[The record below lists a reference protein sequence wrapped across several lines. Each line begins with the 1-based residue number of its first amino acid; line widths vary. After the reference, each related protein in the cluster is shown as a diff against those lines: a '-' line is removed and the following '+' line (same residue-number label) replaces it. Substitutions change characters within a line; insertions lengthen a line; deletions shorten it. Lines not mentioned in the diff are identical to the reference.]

1 MDVALR
7 RMRPEDRK
15 DVEEIEREAFAP
27 LGVGTPFKREMNN
40 RYAKYLVAYF
50 PEPPEPPDSPIQPE
64 SPEPPEPP
72 VEAESAKQQGQEDT
86 GEPADAP
93 IWSRMLKRVLNLVS
107 QNGRASSKED
117 SAQKESCIAG
127 YLGVWFQGT
136 EAHITEIA
144 VREGLRGQ
152 GIGELLLIGS
162 VRAALEYGSS
172 VVTLEARASN
182 FAAHRLYEKYGFASA
197 GVRKGYYADNREDAV
212 IMTTSPINSET
223 YRELFR
229 ELQEKY
235 PARWREIRI
244 ED

>member
-7 RMRPEDRK
+7 RMRPEDRDEVK
-15 DVEEIEREAFAP
+15 EIEREAFAP

-50 PEPPEPPDSPIQPE
+50 PQPPEPPAPS
-64 SPEPPEPP
+64 EPP
-72 VEAESAKQQGQEDT
+72 VLEDSGESVDV
-86 GEPADAP
+86 P
-93 IWSRMLKRVLNLVS
+93 IWSRMLKSMQALVKQDERVSN
-107 QNGRASSKED
+107 K
-117 SAQKESCIAG
+117 KESCIAG
-127 YLGVWFQGT
+127 YLGVWFQGNQ
-136 EAHITEIA
+136 AHITEIA
-144 VREGLRGQ
+144 VRERLRGQ

-162 VRAALEYGSS
+162 LHAALEYGSS

-182 FAAHRLYEKYGFASA
+182 FVAHRLYEKYGFKSA

-212 IMTTSPINSET
+212 IMTTSPIHSEV

>member
-7 RMRPEDRK
+7 RMRPEDRDEVK
-15 DVEEIEREAFAP
+15 EIEREAFAP

-40 RYAKYLVAYF
+40 RYARYLVAYF
-50 PEPPEPPDSPIQPE
+50 PETAEPPAQPVHEDSAGTPE
-64 SPEPPEPP
+64 S
-72 VEAESAKQQGQEDT
+72 V
-86 GEPADAP
+86 DAP
-93 IWSRMLKRVLNLVS
+93 IWSRMLKSVQALVK
-107 QNGRASSKED
+107 QDDRTLTK
-117 SAQKESCIAG
+117 KESCIAG
-127 YLGVWFQGT
+127 YLGVWFQGN

-144 VREGLRGQ
+144 VREPLRGQ

-162 VRAALEYGSS
+162 LRAALEYGSS
-172 VVTLEARASN
+172 VVTLEARVSN
-182 FAAHRLYEKYGFASA
+182 FAAHRLYEKYGFKSA

-212 IMTTSPINSET
+212 IMTTSPIHSEA

>member
-7 RMRPEDRK
+7 RLRPEDLDEVK
-15 DVEEIEREAFAP
+15 EIEREAFAP

-40 RYAKYLVAYF
+40 RYARYLVAYF
-50 PEPPEPPDSPIQPE
+50 PEPPVQSERPVPEDSGD
-64 SPEPPEPP
+64 SGD
-72 VEAESAKQQGQEDT
+72 VS
-86 GEPADAP
+86 
-93 IWSRMLKRVLNLVS
+93 IWSRMLKPVQALVKRDD
-107 QNGRASSKED
+107 RASAKD
-117 SAQKESCIAG
+117 ASCIAG
-127 YLGVWFQGT
+127 YLGVWFQGN
-136 EAHITEIA
+136 EAHITEVA
-144 VREGLRGQ
+144 VREPLRGQ

-162 VRAALEYGSS
+162 LRAALEYGSS

-182 FAAHRLYEKYGFASA
+182 FVAHRLYEKYGFKSA

-212 IMTTSPINSET
+212 IMTTSPIHSEV

-229 ELQEKY
+229 ELEEKY

>member
-7 RMRPEDRK
+7 RMRPEDRNEVK
-15 DVEEIEREAFAP
+15 EIEREAFAP

-50 PEPPEPPDSPIQPE
+50 LEPPETPAQPE
-64 SPEPPEPP
+64 PSI
-72 VEAESAKQQGQEDT
+72 QEDSS
-86 GEPADAP
+86 EPADVP
-93 IWSRMLKRVLNLVS
+93 IWSKMLKSVQALVKQDNRTS
-107 QNGRASSKED
+107 TEQ
-117 SAQKESCIAG
+117 ESNIAG
-127 YLGVWFQGT
+127 YLGVWFQGN

-144 VREGLRGQ
+144 VRETLRGQ

-162 VRAALEYGSS
+162 LHAALEYGSS
-172 VVTLEARASN
+172 VVTLEVRVSN
-182 FAAHRLYEKYGFASA
+182 FVAHRLYEKYGFKSA

-212 IMTTSPINSET
+212 IMTTSPIHSDA

>member
-7 RMRPEDRK
+7 RMRPEDRDEVK
-15 DVEEIEREAFAP
+15 EIEREAFAP

-50 PEPPEPPDSPIQPE
+50 PEPPVQPEPSVHEESGDSPDSPD
-64 SPEPPEPP
+64 
-72 VEAESAKQQGQEDT
+72 V
-86 GEPADAP
+86 P
-93 IWSRMLKRVLNLVS
+93 IWSRMLKSVQALVKQDERTS
-107 QNGRASSKED
+107 D
-117 SAQKESCIAG
+117 DKESCIAG
-127 YLGVWFQGT
+127 YLGVWFQGN

-162 VRAALEYGSS
+162 LRAALEYGSS

-182 FAAHRLYEKYGFASA
+182 FVAHRLYEKYGFKSA

-212 IMTTSPINSET
+212 IMTTSPIHSEV

-235 PARWREIRI
+235 PARWRVIRI

>member
-50 PEPPEPPDSPIQPE
+50 PEPPEPPEPPDSPIQPE
-64 SPEPPEPP
+64 SPEPPVEP
-72 VEAESAKQQGQEDT
+72 ESAKQQVQEDT
-86 GEPADAP
+86 GESTDVP
-93 IWSRMLKRVLNLVS
+93 IWSRILKRVLNLVS
-107 QNGRASSKED
+107 QDGRASSKED
-117 SAQKESCIAG
+117 SAQKETCIAG

>member
-50 PEPPEPPDSPIQPE
+50 PEPPEPP
-64 SPEPPEPP
+64 EPP
-72 VEAESAKQQGQEDT
+72 VHQDT
-86 GEPADAP
+86 GESADVP

-107 QNGRASSKED
+107 QDGRASSKED

-127 YLGVWFQGT
+127 YLGVWFQGN